1 MWWLESKKQCIVKIP
16 LVGVEVKFCRK
27 DNFFTRWW
35 KFKVS
40 DQVIEYNRIF
50 FIFKNFVEN
59 DAEGFT
65 RPVLRF
71 K

>member
-40 DQVIEYNRIF
+40 GQVIEYNRIF
-50 FIFKNFVEN
+50 FYFQEFCRK
-59 DAEGFT
+59 
-65 RPVLRF
+65 
-71 K
+71 